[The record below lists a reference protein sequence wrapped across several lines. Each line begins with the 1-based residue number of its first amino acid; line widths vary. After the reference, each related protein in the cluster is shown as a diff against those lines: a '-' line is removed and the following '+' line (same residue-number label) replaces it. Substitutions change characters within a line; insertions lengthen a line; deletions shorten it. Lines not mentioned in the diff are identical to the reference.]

1 MNKKL
6 GIVLVLVILIVVPQI
21 TAAAWTYDE
30 ETVVM
35 PDVMSQPSTFVQ
47 KWTAEDAD
55 SKRVAIDSGY
65 GDGDGICTRGEIRKW
80 MDKFENEEEEK
91 VESENTFVDGIRGRI
106 IKVECVDTGTSYL
119 DDVSVGDIVETGTFL
134 AEWDLEDRDEHVYC
148 RKGLSDGCTVTF
160 TVPEGWEISSVE
172 NLRGYSISSDGRT
185 VRGTAIS
192 SEPHEITFTKKQR
205 GLGILG
211 FGVLFAIV
219 GVLVVAFGLRRWKNG

>member
-21 TAAAWTYDE
+21 TAAARTYDE

-35 PDVMSQPSTFVQ
+35 QDMMQRSTFVI

-55 SKRVAIDSGY
+55 SRRVSIDSGY
-65 GDGDGICTRGEIRKW
+65 GDGDGVCTREEIRKL
-80 MDKFENEEEEK
+80 MDKYENEEEEK

-106 IKVECVDTGTSYL
+106 MKVECVDTGTSYL
-119 DDVSVGDIVETGTFL
+119 DDVSVGDIVNTGTHL
-134 AEWDLEDRDEHVYC
+134 AEFDLEDRDEHVYC
-148 RKGLSDGCTVTF
+148 RKGLTDDWTVTF

-205 GLGILG
+205 GLGIPG
-211 FGVLFAIV
+211 FGVFFAIV
-219 GVLVVAFGLRRWKNG
+219 GVLVVAYLVLRKR